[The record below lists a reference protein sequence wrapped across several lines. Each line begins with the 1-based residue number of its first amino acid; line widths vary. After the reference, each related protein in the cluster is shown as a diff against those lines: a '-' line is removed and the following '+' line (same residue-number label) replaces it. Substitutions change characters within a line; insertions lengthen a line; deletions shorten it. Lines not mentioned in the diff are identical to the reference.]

1 MSIESSPQM
10 MMDYCDPDYNLL
22 VEYVYIGC
30 GNGRVQNLGN
40 NRVDRRQLR
49 GKRSRPPPKR
59 NQAPEKMQH
68 DGSYN
73 KIAVGNDEVPWPIPP
88 SDSLNG
94 GPHVGGEGQGRVSS
108 MTLGNKMIVGRGE
121 SPSSAPT
128 VLKTNQI
135 IAEGQDEQ
143 QGLGESENPRQG
155 FHYALLAIPNRQGGQ
170 G

>member
-1 MSIESSPQM
+1 

-30 GNGRVQNLGN
+30 GNGRVQYQGN
-40 NRVDRRQLR
+40 NRVDRLQLR
-49 GKRSRPPPKR
+49 GKRSRAPPKR
-59 NQAPEKMQH
+59 KEVTDKVQH
-68 DGSYN
+68 DDKYSS

-94 GPHVGGEGQGRVSS
+94 GRHVGGEGQGRVST

-121 SPSSAPT
+121 SPSNAPT

-135 IAEGQDEQ
+135 KAEGQDEP
-143 QGLGESENPRQG
+143 QGLGESEKPRQG
-155 FHYALLAIPNRQGGQ
+155 FHYALLAIPNRQGGL

>member
-10 MMDYCDPDYNLL
+10 MMDYCDPDYNLQ
-22 VEYVYIGC
+22 VEYVYVGC
-30 GNGRVQNLGN
+30 GNGRVQYQGD
-40 NRVDRRQLR
+40 NRVDRLQLR

-59 NQAPEKMQH
+59 SQAPEKGQH
-68 DGSYN
+68 DDSYN

-121 SPSSAPT
+121 SPSKT
-128 VLKTNQI
+128 NVLKTNQI
-135 IAEGQDEQ
+135 KAEGQDER
-143 QGLGESENPRQG
+143 QGLGESEKPRQG
-155 FHYALLAIPNRQGGQ
+155 FHYALLAIPNRQGGL